1 MIEAAGILFVA
12 PDNKALFLSRSS
24 HGDAAGMW
32 AFPGGKVED
41 TDKDLKAAAV
51 RECREETGYRVKP
64 DDLVLHTRRQREGVD
79 FTTFLVRV
87 ENEFT
92 PKLDN
97 EHDGYAW
104 APIDKPPAPLH
115 PGCAVA
121 LYRLSADELGVAR
134 LMVSGEL
141 TSPQKYENVWLFDIR
156 VTGTGVAYRNKL
168 DEFAHRPPEEYL
180 NPEFLARCNGLPV
193 IWQHPEEATL
203 NSEEFAKRI
212 VGTLFLPYIGDG
224 VRHPADDVWAIAKIH
239 TEKAAKKMQE
249 TQLSTSPGVV
259 LKKEDV
265 KEKME
270 LSNGS
275 TLLLEG
281 KPHLLDH
288 LAICE
293 VGVWD
298 KGNAPTGVA
307 LTEGDTA
314 MEAARKDAETETEAK
329 KADAEPVTVDKLLK
343 CVDSLNKRM
352 DAYEEEEKAA
362 DARRRDGQTM
372 GTDFANGKGSTLDD
386 NEDDRED
393 RRRGDDDDDDD
404 RRRDARRGDDDDD
417 RRSDRRRGDA
427 RRKDG
432 DLHIEHEGEDDRR
445 GDRRR
450 GDARR
455 KDEDEDE
462 MRSDRRRGDARR
474 RDEDEGYED
483 DDRRRGDRRRG
494 DDDDDR
500 RSDAR
505 RYDRRRYDARR
516 HDDDERDTRADS
528 VQIPRAQW
536 DAMQRDM
543 EALKSRMP
551 KPLTDADFHAL
562 AEAQER
568 ADAVYG
574 AFGANIRAPRPMD
587 GETLPGYRRRLAA
600 GLQKHSPRWK
610 EIDLYAINDAALV
623 NVEQDVYNDA
633 MAVARNPA
641 DLGEGELRS
650 HRRILESGHTSVDFY
665 GKPSAWMNEYAG
677 NRRLLAGVRTKSN

>member
-12 PDNKALFLSRSS
+12 PDNKALFLSRSI
-24 HGDAAGMW
+24 HGDAPRMW
-32 AFPGGKVED
+32 GFPGGKVED
-41 TDKDLKAAAV
+41 TDADLKATAV
-51 RECREETGYRVKP
+51 RECKEETGHTVKAE
-64 DDLVLHTRRQREGVD
+64 DITLHTRRQREGVD
-79 FTTFLVRV
+79 FTTYLCRV
-87 ENEFT
+87 EQEFT

-104 APIDKPPAPLH
+104 APVDKPPAPLH
-115 PGCAVA
+115 PGCTVA
-121 LYRLSADELGVAR
+121 LNRLTMDELGVAR
-134 LMVSGEL
+134 MIVAGEL

-203 NSEEFAKRI
+203 NSEEFSKRI
-212 VGTLFLPYIGDG
+212 VGSLFLPYIGDG
-224 VRHPADDVWAIAKIH
+224 VRHPAEDVWSIAKIH
-239 TEKAAKKMQE
+239 DEEAVKRMQA

-265 KEKME
+265 KEKLE

-307 LTEGDTA
+307 RNDGDLTMV
-314 MEAARKDAETETEAK
+314 METARKDADEVKEEN

-352 DAYEEEEKAA
+352 DAYEEEEKAM
-362 DARRRDGQTM
+362 DSRRKDGQTA
-372 GTDFANGKGSTLDD
+372 GEDFRNGNASTLDD
-386 NEDDRED
+386 NDD
-393 RRRGDDDDDDD
+393 RRGDDDRRHDARRRKDDDDD
-404 RRRDARRGDDDDD
+404 RRGDDD
-417 RRSDRRRGDA
+417 RRRSDA
-427 RRKDG
+427 RRRKDDG
-432 DLHIEHEGEDDRR
+432 DLHIEHEMDDSRRKDEDEEDDRR
-445 GDRRR
+445 SDRRSDRRR
-450 GDARR
+450 SDARR
-455 KDEDEDE
+455 KDEEEEYDD
-462 MRSDRRRGDARR
+462 SRR
-474 RDEDEGYED
+474 RDS
-483 DDRRRGDRRRG
+483 RRRG

-500 RSDAR
+500 RRGDDDR
-505 RYDRRRYDARR
+505 RRGDDDRRRYDTRRRDSRR
-516 HDDDERDTRADS
+516 HDSDDARADDVRVS
-528 VQIPRAQW
+528 RSQW
-536 DAMQRDM
+536 DGLMSEM
-543 EALKSRMP
+543 EALKSRLP

-562 AEAQER
+562 HEAQAR

-574 AFGANIRAPRPMD
+574 AFGTNIRAPRPLD

-600 GLQKHSPRWK
+600 GLQKHSDRWK

-623 NVEQDVYNDA
+623 NVENDVYNDA
-633 MAVARNPA
+633 MVVARNPG
-641 DLGEGELRS
+641 DLGEGELRP
-650 HRRILESGHTSVDFY
+650 RKRVLESGHTSIEFY
-665 GKPSAWMNEYAG
+665 GRPSAWLNEFAG
-677 NRRLLAGVRTKSN
+677 NRRQLAGIRTKSN